1 MARNVIPS
9 PASPRGR
16 LPVLKAGK
24 AVKAVKAV
32 KAAKSSPGD
41 REVCPKCG
49 RPNAR
54 IIGRSESFPI
64 LYLRCDGCSHTSV
77 APA

>member
-1 MARNVIPS
+1 MARNAFQNQQQP
-9 PASPRGR
+9 PERR
-16 LPVLKAGK
+16 R
-24 AVKAVKAV
+24 AVKATKA
-32 KAAKSSPGD
+32 SSGD

-49 RPNAR
+49 RASAR
-54 IIGRSESFPI
+54 IIGRSESFPV